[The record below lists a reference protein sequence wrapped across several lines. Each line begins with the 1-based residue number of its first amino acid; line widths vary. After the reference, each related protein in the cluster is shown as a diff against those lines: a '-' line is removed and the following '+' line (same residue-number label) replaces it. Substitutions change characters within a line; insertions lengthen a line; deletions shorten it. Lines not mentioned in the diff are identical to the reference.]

1 MAYKQKGPLFFKS
14 SIKGYKKNSPDINEP
29 KLKIPSG
36 DITMKEVEFPVHGKD
51 NLGNEKIMKPGKNY
65 KFPGDYVIET
75 PLHQNNEEPLYEG
88 EYEEGGL
95 KRDRFKNLPY
105 EKYKKV
111 VPAKEK
117 YVMPEDWGDYGFS
130 EGGGKAAFY
139 RPNEKTIYYK
149 NRPVPYKDPIYPT
162 SEQKKHENIHHLQEM
177 EGGKGS
183 VLGEF
188 FKDRDAYMK
197 KFKKG
202 EFTQD
207 PYTMIPHTYTWEDGS
222 TSEGVKQN
230 PNPSG
235 KWEDL
240 PKSSRKKMATHRR
253 KTFNTRR
260 DIPGTI
266 EHDATVRTKAAG
278 PGYYKEKF
286 SKK

>member
-14 SIKGYKKNSPDINEP
+14 SIRGYKKNSPDINEP
-29 KLKIPSG
+29 KLKIQGG
-36 DITMKEVEFPVHGKD
+36 DITMKGVEFPVHGKD

-75 PLHQNNEEPLYEG
+75 PLHQNDEEPLYEG

-162 SEQKKHENIHHLQEM
+162 DEQKKHENIHHLQEM

-197 KFKKG
+197 KFKSTDNH
-202 EFTQD
+202 FQYWD
-207 PYTMIPHTYTWEDGS
+207 DGA
-222 TSEGVKQN
+222 KD
-230 PNPSG
+230 NPSG
-235 KWEDL
+235 KFKDM
-240 PKSSRKKMATHRR
+240 PKEHRKRIATHRR

-286 SKK
+286 SKNN